1 MTGALC
7 SFSGLLSNP
16 TPWYHTTSMARGREP
31 MTQDDAL
38 TLLKEGDPVQR
49 REAMMVL
56 AAIGDDR
63 AVPAL
68 VTTLADHDPALV
80 HLVERALWEIWCRS
94 GDPETDWL
102 LQEGIEA
109 MGRQALGRAVEIF
122 SRVIAMAPGFA
133 EGYNKRA
140 TALYLQGEY
149 GRSIADCEA
158 TLERNPSHL
167 ACLSGQGLCHLAL
180 RQFRQAQACFRKA
193 LSLHPRI
200 EATRHNLTLA
210 VQARIVTG

>member
-1 MTGALC
+1 
-7 SFSGLLSNP
+7 
-16 TPWYHTTSMARGREP
+16 

-38 TLLKEGDPVQR
+38 TLLKEGDPAQR
-49 REAMMVL
+49 REATMVL

-68 VTTLADHDPALV
+68 VTTLADDDPALV

-94 GDPETDWL
+94 GDPETDRL
-102 LQEGIEA
+102 LQVGIEA
-109 MGRQALGRAVEIF
+109 MGQQGLGRAVEIF

-149 GRSIADCEA
+149 RRSITDCEA
-158 TLERNPSHL
+158 TLERNPYHF
-167 ACLSGQGLCHLAL
+167 ACLSGQGLCYLAL
-180 RQFRQAQACFRKA
+180 RRFRQAEACFRKA
-193 LSLHPRI
+193 LSLHPHM
-200 EATRHNLTLA
+200 EAARHNLTLA
-210 VQARIVTG
+210 VQARIATGNGGHRGNGGPLDHS

>member
-1 MTGALC
+1 
-7 SFSGLLSNP
+7 
-16 TPWYHTTSMARGREP
+16 

-38 TLLKEGDPVQR
+38 ALLREGDAVQR

-68 VTTLADHDPALV
+68 VTTLADDNPALV

-94 GDPETDWL
+94 GDPETDRL
-102 LQEGIEA
+102 LQVGIEA
-109 MGRQALGRAVEIF
+109 LSQQELDRAVEIF
-122 SRVIAMAPGFA
+122 SQVIAITPGFA

-149 GRSIADCEA
+149 RRSIADCEA
-158 TLERNPSHL
+158 TLERNPYHF

-180 RQFRQAQACFRKA
+180 RQFRQAEACFRKA
-193 LSLHPRI
+193 LSLHPLL
-200 EATRHNLTLA
+200 EAARHNLTLA
-210 VQARIVTG
+210 VQVRIATGNGGHRGNGSPPDHS

>member
-1 MTGALC
+1 
-7 SFSGLLSNP
+7 
-16 TPWYHTTSMARGREP
+16 

-38 TLLKEGDPVQR
+38 ALLREGDPVQR
-49 REAMMVL
+49 REAMIVL

-68 VTTLADHDPALV
+68 VTRLGDDDPALV

-94 GDPETDWL
+94 GDPETDRL

-109 MGRQALGRAVEIF
+109 MSQQELGRAVEIF

-140 TALYLQGEY
+140 TALYLQGEHR
-149 GRSIADCEA
+149 RSIADCEA
-158 TLERNPSHL
+158 ALERNPYHF
-167 ACLSGQGLCHLAL
+167 ACLSGQGLCYLTL
-180 RQFRQAQACFRKA
+180 RQFRQAEACFRKA
-193 LSLHPRI
+193 LSLHPRLG
-200 EATRHNLTLA
+200 AAHHNLTVA
-210 VQARIVTG
+210 VQARIATGNGGHRGNGGPLDHS